1 LHQKFKKKG
10 DFMSIA
16 NYLTKEHREGEDIF
30 AKAEGAAAKGDF
42 VATKEEF
49 LNFADETLL
58 HFKKEEEE
66 FFPLFEEITGS
77 EDGPTMVMKFE
88 HEQVRGLMGKMAE
101 AVENEDKDAY
111 LSLAESMMILLQQH
125 NMKEEQMLYAMA
137 DRVVD
142 GSKSQELIDKMDEI
156 KL

>member
-1 LHQKFKKKG
+1 
-10 DFMSIA
+10 MSIS
-16 NYLTKEHREGEDIF
+16 NYLTNEHRLCDDTF
-30 AKAEGAAAKGDF
+30 AKAESAAANGDF
-42 VATKEEF
+42 VKTKEEF
-49 LNFADETLL
+49 LKFADETLL

-66 FFPLFEEITGS
+66 FFPMFEELTGS
-77 EDGPTMVMKFE
+77 SDGPTAVMKYE

-101 AVENEDKDAY
+101 AVESEDKDAY

-142 GSKSQELIDKMDEI
+142 STKSQELIAKMEEI